1 MGLTIITLLTAGM
14 ASWGATGKIE
24 LRPKG
29 YQLQN
34 EAYVVP
40 VADGRDTV
48 EMIETQNAELGA
60 LRRHITVQ
68 DGIVDAISSDIVALE
83 ASVAAEREAW
93 ESGVEKLQK
102 ANKRLR
108 SPWSLGIFGG
118 YDAVGRE
125 FCIGAGIT
133 YSFLRF

>member
-1 MGLTIITLLTAGM
+1 M
-14 ASWGATGKIE
+14 
-24 LRPKG
+24 
-29 YQLQN
+29 
-34 EAYVVP
+34 P

-48 EMIETQNAELGA
+48 ELIETQAAELGA
-60 LRRHITVQ
+60 LRRHITRQ
-68 DGIVDAISSDIVALE
+68 DGIVDAISSDVVALE

-108 SPWSLGIFGG
+108 SPWSVGLFGG
-118 YDAVGRE
+118 YNAVGGG